1 MAHNVRGFAFVA
13 AIFNVKLGTGD
24 KLKKKWSNFKQ
35 KLKSVP
41 SDGYTVE

>member
-1 MAHNVRGFAFVA
+1 VA
-13 AIFNVKLGTGD
+13 VFFNVKPGTED
-24 KLKKKWSNFKQ
+24 KLKNKCSNFKQ